1 MTIEELTT
9 LDNIC
14 GAFYEC
20 AKVSFWKESTQRFR
34 DNLLLKAIELQD
46 ELRNGTYKV
55 SPTIDFTLSE
65 RGKKR
70 QINAPVIRDR
80 VVQKLLMKHIL
91 LPALT
96 RPLIYDNYA
105 SLKGR
110 GTSMARKRMDVHL
123 QRFIRKHGTNGYILQ
138 IDVRKYFESIDHEVL
153 KRLYRKEVREPPEII
168 RLIDYIIDTASQ
180 SGKGLNLG
188 SECPQ
193 IFAVYYLHSL
203 DTLMKTVCGEKYYG
217 RYMDDIYIIS
227 ESKEHLSELLGIVKK
242 QLSDLKL
249 EVNERKTH
257 ITKLTHGFTFLQIKY
272 SFNGNRIVKRLTHE
286 KIVRERRRLKAF
298 KRLVVNRKMTEI
310 KAYNCYKSWR
320 QSAVKDS
327 NACRNSIQNMDKLFR
342 ELFPNCRTKDTRL
355 RSDFVNLIFSNVE
368 EEDIVFMYD
377 LMRRDDECTTG
388 FMTFALDV

>member
-1 MTIEELTT
+1 
-9 LDNIC
+9 
-14 GAFYEC
+14 
-20 AKVSFWKESTQRFR
+20 
-34 DNLLLKAIELQD
+34 
-46 ELRNGTYKV
+46 
-55 SPTIDFTLSE
+55 
-65 RGKKR
+65 
-70 QINAPVIRDR
+70 
-80 VVQKLLMKHIL
+80 
-91 LPALT
+91 
-96 RPLIYDNYA
+96 
-105 SLKGR
+105 
-110 GTSMARKRMDVHL
+110 
-123 QRFIRKHGTNGYILQ
+123 
-138 IDVRKYFESIDHEVL
+138 
-153 KRLYRKEVREPPEII
+153 
-168 RLIDYIIDTASQ
+168 
-180 SGKGLNLG
+180 
-188 SECPQ
+188 
-193 IFAVYYLHSL
+193 
-203 DTLMKTVCGEKYYG
+203 MKTVCGEKYYG

-227 ESKEHLSELLGIVKK
+227 ESKEHLSKLLCIVKK

-272 SFNGNRIVKRLTHE
+272 SFNGNRIIKRLTHE

-342 ELFPNCRTKDTRL
+342 ELFPNCKTKDTRL
-355 RSDFVNLIFSNVE
+355 RSDFVNLIFSNIE